1 MASAPVYRPEARA
14 EHPLQDPALRRSRRG
29 EPTWELAALE
39 YPCQGEWTEEEYLTL
54 GTNWMVEFC
63 DGVVE
68 FLAMP
73 TFFHQRIVEFLH
85 ALFKEFVEQ
94 RRLGI
99 VLFAPLPVRLWSGK
113 YREPDLVYLSRARI
127 PRNPHTQPQGADLV
141 VEVVSPGQ
149 ENRERD
155 LVTKPE
161 EYARA
166 GIQEYWIVDPEL
178 RSIKVLVLDGET
190 YRLHGEFQVG
200 QTATSV
206 LLDGF
211 SVDVDRVFAAGETA
225 AE

>member
-1 MASAPVYRPEARA
+1 MASAPVFPPEARV

-39 YPCQGEWTEEEYLTL
+39 YPYQGDWTEQEYLAL
-54 GTNWMVEFC
+54 GTNWMVEFS
-63 DGVVE
+63 DGFVE
-68 FLAMP
+68 FLPMP
-73 TFFHQRIVEFLH
+73 TVFHQLTVEFLH
-85 ALFKEFVEQ
+85 AAFKEFVEQ
-94 RRLGI
+94 RGLGKM
-99 VLFAPLPVRLWSGK
+99 LFAPLPVQLWSKK
-113 YREPDLVYLSRARI
+113 YREPDLVYLSNARI
-127 PRNPHTQPQGADLV
+127 PRDRHSQPQGADLV
-141 VEVVSPGQ
+141 AEIVSPGE

-166 GIQEYWIVDPEL
+166 GIREYWIVDPEL
-178 RSIKVLVLDGET
+178 RSIKVLVLDGEA
-190 YRLHGEFQVG
+190 YRLHGEFQAG